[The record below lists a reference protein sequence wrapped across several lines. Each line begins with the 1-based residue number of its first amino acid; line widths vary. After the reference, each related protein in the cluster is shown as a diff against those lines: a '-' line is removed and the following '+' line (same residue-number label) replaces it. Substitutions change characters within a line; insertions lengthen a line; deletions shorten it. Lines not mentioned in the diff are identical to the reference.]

1 MSSNSEPMTADDARR
16 FDRFSVG
23 NAVAVKSALPCG
35 CEPYVDVF
43 TYRRW
48 QAQGMQVQRGEKAIR
63 LPMIYQRSE
72 KDPETGEETTS
83 RRMGSSAVFC
93 RCQVKP
99 KQSGARRGSRRRN
112 GVISIRTSGGSFTR
126 NANGRCED
134 APCCGCCTI

>member
-1 MSSNSEPMTADDARR
+1 MSTESRSMTAADARR

-23 NAVAVKSALPCG
+23 NAVAVKSALECG
-35 CEPYVDVF
+35 CEPYEDVF
-43 TYRRW
+43 TYKRW

-63 LPMIYQRSE
+63 LPLIYQRTE
-72 KDPETGEETTS
+72 RDPETGEEKTA
-83 RRMGSSAVFC
+83 RRMGRSAVFC

-99 KQSGARRGSRRRN
+99 KTSGTRNRGRKRS
-112 GVISIRTSGGSFTR
+112 GVVSIRTSGGSFTR